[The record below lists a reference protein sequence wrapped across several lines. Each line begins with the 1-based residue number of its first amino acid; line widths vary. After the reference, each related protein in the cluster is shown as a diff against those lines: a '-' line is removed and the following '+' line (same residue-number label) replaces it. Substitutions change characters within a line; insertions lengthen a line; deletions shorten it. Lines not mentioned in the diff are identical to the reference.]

1 MQLNH
6 IKTQLKG
13 QLVVRERVLV
23 VCHCAS
29 RGENEI

>member
-1 MQLNH
+1 MPLSH

-23 VCHCAS
+23 VYHLCL
-29 RGENEI
+29 